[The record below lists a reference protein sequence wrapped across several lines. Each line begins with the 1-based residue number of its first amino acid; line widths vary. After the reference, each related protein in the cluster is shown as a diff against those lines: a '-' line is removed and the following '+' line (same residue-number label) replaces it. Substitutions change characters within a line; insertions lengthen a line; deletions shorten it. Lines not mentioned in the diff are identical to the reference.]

1 MGRKYKQLSKEDRIK
16 IYHLLSCNKTQKE
29 IAQELKVHPSAI
41 CRELKRNALKRGCYH
56 YQSAK
61 MASERKEQLKN
72 CPPMDKS
79 NGRGSERKITIRLVT
94 RTNICRVLTER
105 FTKFT
110 FATKFPSI
118 SCQKKIN
125 HSLLTKSS
133 LKRLLL
139 IMEKNLLMHKYIEQK
154 LNTSIYFTHPHAAL

>member
-110 FATKFPSI
+110 LATKFPSI

-125 HSLLTKSS
+125 HLAPYKEFVKAITVDNGK
-133 LKRLLL
+133 
-139 IMEKNLLMHKYIEQK
+139 EFAMHKYIERK
-154 LNTSIYFTHPHAAL
+154 LNTSIYFTHPYAAL